1 MEEVVPKLNALI
13 AKSMVICLKIALNRK
28 NKHPMVVVSPETLSK
43 IEENLIMKVD
53 GIKTKKKP
61 NKMLVVLGIIKM
73 IKIKEEVHQQTLVAG
88 ANRIMTEVLV
98 PIEIINLKI
107 NLVRVEITS
116 NLVGVRKLLQG
127 MTLYQEVMTG
137 EMMGQKMIILR
148 PGLRGLKKIME
159 EAEEEA
165 EAKVVVVEVKPA
177 TSVIEK
183 AIWQENV
190 LIKLM
195 MKDQPAKEEMIGFAL
210 NVIRLVTLQ
219 ENALIKVEDLEE
231 EEEAEEAKMEVVEE
245 LALNAK
251 EKVTL
256 LKSAQMTLL
265 REENDLLLRDKGEI
279 ITIMVEVLKD
289 GKMKM
294 ILVEED
300 SFSNKRNKKLGVV
313 GVTQVHGIMLLRIEM
328 EIIKYQ
334 KVVVGEIIEDV

>member
-1 MEEVVPKLNALI
+1 MIGAMMAL
-13 AKSMVICLKIALNRK
+13 
-28 NKHPMVVVSPETLSK
+28 
-43 IEENLIMKVD
+43 
-53 GIKTKKKP
+53 
-61 NKMLVVLGIIKM
+61 
-73 IKIKEEVHQQTLVAG
+73 
-88 ANRIMTEVLV
+88 
-98 PIEIINLKI
+98 
-107 NLVRVEITS
+107 
-116 NLVGVRKLLQG
+116 
-127 MTLYQEVMTG
+127 
-137 EMMGQKMIILR
+137 KMIILQLD
-148 PGLRGLKKIME
+148 LRDLKKIME
-159 EAEEEA
+159 EVEEEA

-265 REENDLLLRDKGEI
+265 REEKDLLLRDKGEI

-300 SFSNKRNKKLGVV
+300 SISNKRNKKLGVV